1 MRKARLIA
9 AGFAGLLFGATFG
22 VPGALAAEVPASSTL
37 AVVAQPEKKVE
48 PGATPASIPSKDA
61 KDAKDDRATDG
72 KTKAAVITFGD
83 EENGDMV
90 GIFATADSFR
100 QTIKMLKDEKVD
112 VVVVRFKSGG
122 GALLEIQKLS
132 DVFHNEFKKDFRLVA
147 WIDSAISAA
156 AMSAHCFE
164 EIYFTPQ
171 ANYGACTGFSGRFN
185 AMKGP
190 GLERVLMDMEKIS
203 ARGGYDPKIMRAM
216 QISAVAAESEELKIS
231 PPWGAL
237 SANVNEDTGEV
248 TFYQDATSGSIVL
261 NPKGGVH
268 VLTFNALEAA
278 KVKFSKGTAAN
289 LEELSKAMGLTE
301 VEWIGRPDKRF
312 IWPVSKAE
320 QFMLDFRKKTKIDQ
334 ENFNRY
340 MNNLNNFL
348 NLASGAGEAD
358 RGKLVGQARQ
368 WLNQIKSMV
377 KNNPNWTIFN
387 FGGEEEY
394 QEWVERVEK
403 AIKQLSQKNR

>member
-1 MRKARLIA
+1 MKAARLIA
-9 AGFAGLLFGATFG
+9 AGFAGLMFATQAVQGA
-22 VPGALAAEVPASSTL
+22 ALPIVALMPS
-37 AVVAQPEKKVE
+37 AVLSQPEKKAE
-48 PGATPASIPSKDA
+48 PGVAPATTIPAKDA
-61 KDAKDDRATDG
+61 KEAKDDRATDG

-83 EENGDMV
+83 EENGHMV

-132 DVFHNEFKKDFRLVA
+132 DVFHFDFKKDFRLVA

-171 ANYGACTGFSGRFN
+171 ANYGACTGFSGRLN

-203 ARGGYDPKIMRAM
+203 VRGGYDPKIMRAM
-216 QISAVAAESEELKIS
+216 QISAIAEESEELKIS

-268 VLTFNALEAA
+268 VLTFNALEAE

-289 LEELSKAMGLTE
+289 LEELGKAMGLTE
-301 VEWIGRPDKRF
+301 VEWVGKPDKRF

-320 QFMLDFRKKTKIDQ
+320 QFMIDFRKKTKIDQ

-348 NLASGAGEAD
+348 NLANGANEAD

-368 WLNQIKSMV
+368 WLNQIKAMV

-394 QEWVERVEK
+394 QAWVEQVEK
-403 AIKQLSQKNR
+403 AIKQLSQRNR

>member
-1 MRKARLIA
+1 MKASKLFA
-9 AGFAGLLFGATFG
+9 AGFAGLM
-22 VPGALAAEVPASSTL
+22 LAAQTVHAAPLPSGLPAS
-37 AVVAQPEKKVE
+37 AVMVTQPGSKAE
-48 PGATPASIPSKDA
+48 PAAAPTIAPAN
-61 KDAKDDRATDG
+61 KDAKDDRSTDG

-90 GIFATADSFR
+90 GIYATADSFR
-100 QTIKMLKDEKVD
+100 RTIQMLKDEKVD
-112 VVVVRFKSGG
+112 IVIVRFKSGG
-122 GALLEIQKLS
+122 GMLLEIQKLS
-132 DVFHNEFKKDFRLVA
+132 DIFHDEFKKEFRLVA

-171 ANYGACTGFSGRFN
+171 GNYGACTGYSGALN

-203 ARGGYDPKIMRAM
+203 ARGNYDPKIMRAM
-216 QISAVAAESEELKIS
+216 QISAIAEECEELKIA

-237 SANVNEDTGEV
+237 SASVSEDTGEV
-248 TFYQDATSGSIVL
+248 TFYQDATSGNIVL

-268 VLTFNALEAA
+268 VLTFNALEAQ

-289 LEELSKAMGLTE
+289 LEDLGKAMGLTE
-301 VEWIGRPDKRF
+301 VEWVGRPDKRF

-320 QFMLDFRKKTKIDQ
+320 QYMLDFRKKTKSDE
-334 ENFNRY
+334 ENYRRY
-340 MNNLNNFL
+340 QINLNNFL
-348 NLASGAGEAD
+348 NLAQSAREED

-368 WLNQIKSMV
+368 WLNQIKAMV
-377 KNNPNWTIFN
+377 KNNPNWALLN
-387 FGGEEEY
+387 FGGEDEFK
-394 QEWVERVEK
+394 QWVEQVEK
-403 AIKQLSQKNR
+403 AIKQLSQRNR

>member
-1 MRKARLIA
+1 MKSARLIA
-9 AGFAGLLFGATFG
+9 AGFAGMMLGSAFGI
-22 VPGALAAEVPASSTL
+22 PSTL
-37 AVVAQPEKKVE
+37 ASEVLAASSLPFAAVSQPEKKTE
-48 PGATPASIPSKDA
+48 PAITPPASPS

-100 QTIKMLKDEKVD
+100 QTIKMLKDDKVD

-132 DVFHNEFKKDFRLVA
+132 DIFHFEFKKDFRLVA

-171 ANYGACTGFSGRFN
+171 ANYGACTGFSGRLN

-190 GLERVLMDMEKIS
+190 GLEQVLMDMEKIS

-216 QISAVAAESEELKIS
+216 QISGVAAESEELKIS

-248 TFYQDATSGSIVL
+248 TYYQDTTSGSIVL
-261 NPKGGVH
+261 NPKGGVN
-268 VLTFNALEAA
+268 VLTFNALEAE

-289 LEELSKAMGLTE
+289 LEQLGKEMGLTE
-301 VEWIGRPDKRF
+301 IEWIGKQDKRF

-348 NLASGAGEAD
+348 NLANGANEAD

-368 WLNQIKSMV
+368 WLNQIKAMV

-394 QEWVERVEK
+394 NQWVERVEK
-403 AIKQLSQKNR
+403 AIKELTRKR

>member
-1 MRKARLIA
+1 MKASKLIA
-9 AGFAGLLFGATFG
+9 AGFAGLMMAAQAVQAAPLHTS
-22 VPGALAAEVPASSTL
+22 VPSQLVAAALAQPGSAPA
-37 AVVAQPEKKVE
+37 
-48 PGATPASIPSKDA
+48 PAAAPAIAPA
-61 KDAKDDRATDG
+61 NKDAKDDRATDG

-90 GIFATADSFR
+90 GIYATADSFR
-100 QTIKMLKDEKVD
+100 RTIQMLKDEKVD
-112 VVVVRFKSGG
+112 IVVVRFKSGG
-122 GALLEIQKLS
+122 GMLLEIQKLS
-132 DVFHNEFKKDFRLVA
+132 DVFHAEFKKDFRLVA

-171 ANYGACTGFSGRFN
+171 GNYGACTGFSGRLN

-203 ARGGYDPKIMRAM
+203 ARGNYDPKIMRAM
-216 QISAVAAESEELKIS
+216 QISAIAEECEELKIS

-268 VLTFNALEAA
+268 VLTLNALVAA
-278 KVKFSKGTAAN
+278 KVKFSKGTAST
-289 LEELSKAMGLTE
+289 LEDLGRAMGLTE
-301 VEWIGRPDKRF
+301 VEWVGRPDKRF
-312 IWPVSKAE
+312 VWPVSKAE
-320 QFMLDFRKKTKIDQ
+320 QSLLDFRKKTKVDE

-340 MNNLNNFL
+340 MTNLNNFL
-348 NLASGAGEAD
+348 NLAANARDED

-368 WLNQIKSMV
+368 WLNQIKAMV
-377 KNNPNWTIFN
+377 KNNPNWALLN
-387 FGGEEEY
+387 FGGDEEFN
-394 QEWVERVEK
+394 EWVAQVER
-403 AIKQLSQKNR
+403 AIKQLSQRNR